1 MPRLEGPV
9 PQVQAKE
16 GPMPQPHHKRRARWA
31 TLAVG
36 ALIATLLATA
46 GPAGPAAAATGTP
59 DNATSLTACIGDA
72 TEDKMFPD
80 VSEGHYFR
88 DAINC
93 LAYYG
98 VTVGYE
104 DGTFKPNDNVARAE
118 MVLFMERAAGIAGVS
133 DASTVVGDF
142 ATTGSDPV
150 NRADMALLIAR
161 LLAAAT
167 DTVGTAADGTF
178 TVGGKAADDFF
189 ADVRGGPYNRVTD
202 SATSVLYETGVA
214 MGTGMNMFSPAA
226 TVSRGAMAAFIT
238 RALAHTSARPSGLTV
253 QTKTP
258 GEVLV
263 SVRDA
268 NFAPVP
274 NAPVD
279 IFSID
284 TDKAAAAFNED
295 GTCGKL
301 VKAVG
306 NTSAT
311 GTCAI
316 DALDDAT
323 KPSGDLTA
331 KLTAVAKSGTTVW
344 TWTGDEGDK
353 VEDGA
358 EGIASI
364 NLTEVPLAVAT
375 GAKATNDLPAGATRA
390 VFGSTVTVTIQL
402 IGAGD
407 ANAAPISSSGTS
419 IDAKYNVTIRRESDL
434 NQATDGAVTAVT
446 GGTTVSTVSSLP
458 VDASGKGTFTITASD
473 PDPSD
478 SNNADGTGDAAKI
491 DRTRVTYTIATAS
504 GGMDV
509 ATGASATITF
519 SDAKAKV
526 TSGKVETATKYK
538 LVPTSGSASNVAT
551 VTVTD
556 QFGMPM
562 RGHAVV
568 MTGDAN
574 SSFPTPRTTDST
586 GKARI
591 GYSHSGTTGVDET
604 LVARSSAGDTDP
616 TDDPPIG
623 GTDPAVEGNAAAI
636 FYWVAAVAT
645 DATGAS
651 GTVNVADIEQKTL
664 IVGNTLVI
672 YDSND
677 QFESGPTGSIVAVT
691 MAAFEEALKADTTNN
706 DQIVVSSYK
715 VGDASDV
722 AKFVLTV
729 N

>member
-46 GPAGPAAAATGTP
+46 GPAAAATGTA
-59 DNATSLTACIGDA
+59 DHTTSLTACIGDA

-133 DASTVVGDF
+133 DASAVVGDF

-167 DTVGTAADGTF
+167 ATVGTAADGTF

-189 ADVRGGPYNRVTD
+189 ADVRSGPYNRVTD

-253 QTKTP
+253 QSKTP

-301 VKAVG
+301 VAAVG

-311 GTCAI
+311 GKCAI

-344 TWTGDEGDK
+344 AWTGDEGDK

-364 NLTEVPLAVAT
+364 NLTEMPLAVAT

-407 ANAAPISSSGTS
+407 ANAAPIDASGNS
-419 IDAKYNVTIRRESDL
+419 IDAKYNVTIRRENDL
-434 NQATDGAVTAVT
+434 NQATDAANPSAVTS
-446 GGTTVSTVSSLP
+446 GTTVTTVQVA
-458 VDASGKGTFTITASD
+458 VDASGMGTFTITAND

-478 SNNADGTGDAAKI
+478 SNNADGTGAATNKI
-491 DRTRVTYTIATAS
+491 DRTRVTYTIVTAS
-504 GGMDV
+504 GGQNV
-509 ATGASATITF
+509 ASGSGDTATFTF
-519 SDAKAKV
+519 SDAKATV
-526 TSGKVETATKYK
+526 TSGSVETATKYK

-551 VTVTD
+551 ATVRD
-556 QFGMPM
+556 QFGNPM

-568 MTGDAN
+568 MSGATG
-574 SSFPTPRTTDST
+574 STFPTPRTTDST

-591 GYSHSGTTGVDET
+591 GYSHSGTTGVAET
-604 LVARSSAGDTDP
+604 LIARSSTGDTTP
-616 TDDPPIG
+616 QDDPAIG
-623 GTDPAVEGNAAAI
+623 GEDPDVDGNAAAV
-636 FYWVAAVAT
+636 FYWVAAVAS
-645 DATGAS
+645 DADGAT

-664 IVGNTLVI
+664 IVDTTLVR

-677 QFESGPTGSIVAVT
+677 QFEAGASGSIVAVT
-691 MAAFEEALKADTTNN
+691 MEAFEEALKADTTSN
-706 DQIVVSSYK
+706 DTIVVSSYK

>member
-1 MPRLEGPV
+1 
-9 PQVQAKE
+9 
-16 GPMPQPHHKRRARWA
+16 MPQPHHKRRARWA

-59 DNATSLTACIGDA
+59 DHATSLTACLGDA

-98 VTVGYE
+98 VTIGYE

-118 MVLFMERAAGIAGVS
+118 MVLFMERAAGIAGVT

-167 DTVGTAADGTF
+167 NAGSDVNVGKAADGTF

-274 NAPVD
+274 NASVD

-284 TDKAAAAFNED
+284 TDKSAAAFNED

-301 VKAVG
+301 VAAVG

-311 GTCAI
+311 GKCAI

-323 KPSGDLTA
+323 GVSGDLTA

-344 TWTGDEGDK
+344 AWTGDEGDK

-364 NLTEVPLAVAT
+364 NLTEMPLAVAT

-407 ANAAPISSSGTS
+407 ANAAPIDASGNR
-419 IDAKYNVTIRRESDL
+419 IDAKYNVTIRRENDL
-434 NQATDGAVTAVT
+434 NQATDAANPSAVT
-446 GGTTVSTVSSLP
+446 GGTTVTTVQVA
-458 VDASGKGTFTITASD
+458 VDASGMGTFTITADD

-478 SNNADGTGDAAKI
+478 SNNADGTSAATNKI
-491 DRTRVTYTIATAS
+491 DRTRVTYNIVTAS
-504 GGMDV
+504 GGQNV
-509 ATGASATITF
+509 ASGSGDTATFTF

-526 TSGKVETATKYK
+526 TSGSVETATKYK
-538 LVPTSGSASNVAT
+538 LVAASGSVSNVAT
-551 VTVTD
+551 VTVKD

-568 MTGDAN
+568 MTGHSD
-574 SSFPTPRTTDST
+574 SDFPTPRTTDST

-591 GYSHSGTTGVDET
+591 GYSHDGRVGVDET
-604 LVARSSAGDTDP
+604 LQARSSAGDNDP
-616 TDDPPIG
+616 TDDPVIG
-623 GTDPAVEGNAAAI
+623 GSTLGTPGHAVAT
-636 FYWVAAVAT
+636 FYWVAPVAT
-645 DATGAS
+645 TDTGVS

-664 IVGNTLVI
+664 IVDTTLVV

-677 QFESGPTGSIVAVT
+677 QFESGPSGSIVAVT
-691 MAAFEEALKADTTNN
+691 MEAFEEALKADTTSN
-706 DQIVVSSYK
+706 DAIVVSSYK